1 MDYLVADTWDRALD
15 LLDETGPESRILA
28 GGQSLIRA
36 LNLREIRPSAVI
48 DINPIPTPEPAVTDG
63 VLVLPAL
70 TRQQILLTSPLVRRH
85 APLLAAGVR
94 HLGNVRVR
102 TLGTLGGSLWHAD
115 PAAELPC
122 VVQALGAQLL
132 LRGRDGIRTVGAVD
146 FFREPPVDG
155 LLTEIHIPVRRPGE
169 GWAFHE
175 AARRQCGTA
184 TVAVAAVVRGE
195 AATVALAGVA
205 PRPVTVPPELIG
217 SPADT
222 AAAVARWVMP
232 GSDVR
237 ASAAHRTR
245 LAEVLTR
252 RALVD
257 ARDRTEDS
265 AA

>member
-1 MDYLVADTWDRALD
+1 MDYLVADTWDQALD
-15 LLDETGPESRILA
+15 LRGDTGPQGRVLA

-48 DINPIPTPEPAVTDG
+48 DVNPIPTPEPAVTDG
-63 VLVLPAL
+63 ALLLPAL
-70 TRQQILLTSPLVRRH
+70 TRQQTLLTSPLVRRH

-122 VVQALGAQLL
+122 VVQALGGRLH
-132 LRGRDGIRTVGAVD
+132 LRDRDGTRVVDAVD
-146 FFREPPVDG
+146 FFRDPPGSG
-155 LLTEIHIPVRRPGE
+155 LLTEVRIPVRRPRE

-184 TVAVAAVVRGE
+184 TVAVAAVVRPAG
-195 AATVALAGVA
+195 ATVALAGVA
-205 PRPVTVPPELIG
+205 PRPVTVPPELLAG
-217 SPADT
+217 SPADA
-222 AAAVARWVMP
+222 AAAVARWLTP

-257 ARDRTEDS
+257 ASDRTE